1 MRHSF
6 TKSYSLS
13 TDAINNNVQMIFR
26 ADVQM
31 LHLATFAQAFEN
43 RLNLVCQFSI
53 ITVSRDL

>member
-13 TDAINNNVQMIFR
+13 TDAINNDVQMIFR
-26 ADVQM
+26 ADERT

-43 RLNLVCQFSI
+43 RLKLVCQFSI
-53 ITVSRDL
+53 ITVSKDL